1 MSIEQLPENLRLLA
15 DPAQEVLIER
25 RPAFSQLAPV
35 PLLRLDADSI
45 AAGQEPYLPKTASHR
60 D

>member
-1 MSIEQLPENLRLLA
+1 MSVEKLPENLRLLA

-25 RPAFSQLAPV
+25 RSAFSQLAPV
-35 PLLRLDADSI
+35 PLCQLGIESL
-45 AAGQEPYLPKTASHR
+45 AAGEPYLPRAGNHS